1 MKSTFGDV
9 LCLQLG
15 RHADSKTT
23 LVYYTKVNRHDL
35 SLVERIPD
43 PACLTLEA
51 VAPVKMAPGT
61 AGSAFPKAFPK
72 AAIQKKQLISIDT
85 AVPKVVARPL

>member
-15 RHADSKTT
+15 RHADPKTA
-23 LVYYTKVNRHDL
+23 LVYYTKVNRHNL

-51 VAPVKMAPGT
+51 VAPV
-61 AGSAFPKAFPK
+61 
-72 AAIQKKQLISIDT
+72 
-85 AVPKVVARPL
+85 

>member
-15 RHADSKTT
+15 RHPDSKTT
-23 LVYYTKVNRHDL
+23 LVSYTKVNRHNL

-43 PACLTLEA
+43 PACLTPES

-61 AGSAFPKAFPK
+61 AGSAFPK